1 MTVPPDS
8 PDSSSE
14 ETASLTLSPGVRR
27 ILQLADARRQAAG
40 QDTLGL
46 HHLLVTLL
54 ENYAPMARD
63 LVPELDADALRDE
76 TRGKIEAGDA
86 GEPVEVDALLAR
98 AAERA
103 RARGKTTVA
112 ERDVAAVTLFA
123 AGYVTA
129 LATNEEIIPA
139 FVAPPGENAL
149 PLGGGGNGGGVT
161 PGVRRF
167 PALERYG
174 QDLTEAAKV
183 GKLAPFVGRE
193 GEVQM
198 VIETLCRRITRNP
211 VLVGPAGVGKTA
223 IVEGLAYRI
232 ASGNVPAPLAG
243 ARLFAVLPSA
253 LTSGASHYGELEK
266 RMESLLEEARD
277 PSVLLFIDE
286 VHAIVGA
293 GGRPGSNDL
302 ATLLKPA
309 LARGEVACLAATT
322 DDEYR
327 RFIEQDP
334 ALERRFQPIRVN
346 ELGPEATL
354 DILKELRTVSATARG
369 VNVSDAALRYLIDLG
384 ARFLRNRHFPAKAVD
399 LFEQCVAFAIS
410 RGQAEVSAGDADAVV
425 RRLVGMPTL
434 PQERVHSLRQHLA
447 DAPAASAA
455 LGEED
460 REALLNRLQVSLE
473 GFDLRPERPNAT
485 VLLVGRA
492 AGMGAGLAREIAEG
506 LFGSPERTVT
516 INFGRFTET
525 HHLSMLL
532 GSPPGYVGYSER
544 LPLHELEQ
552 TPWCVVLCENVDDCH
567 PSFREVLAQALEVGH
582 FTDATGKHLYLSDAV
597 VVATARGVGDGGAS
611 SSAFRRSGF
620 LEVARR
626 RGGADEAPPAN
637 GDGDA
642 LSLRAEAERLLGAE
656 LADHCDFICAGAD
669 EANAIG
675 GAEARRKVEQGLLRP
690 IASRYAQEGLV
701 LRWDPAVVDFLM
713 NREPG
718 QTSPRDR
725 ERILDRHIS
734 PLLLP
739 FRGKPGAERGGRELL
754 LSLREGILTVAEV
767 PSPDGGDNNGGEND
781 GDGRAS

>member
-1 MTVPPDS
+1 MTPPTDN
-8 PDSSSE
+8 PETPTE
-14 ETASLTLSPGVRR
+14 EATALTLAPGVQR
-27 ILQLADARRQAAG
+27 ILQLAEARQRNAG
-40 QDTLGL
+40 HTALGL
-46 HHLLVTLL
+46 NHLLATLL

-63 LVPELDADALRDE
+63 LVPELDADALREE
-76 TRGKIEAGDA
+76 TRVKIEAGD
-86 GEPVEVDALLAR
+86 GGDIVELDALLAR
-98 AAERA
+98 AADRA
-103 RARGKTTVA
+103 RTRGKSMVA
-112 ERDVAAVTLFA
+112 ERDVAAVILFA
-123 AGYVTA
+123 VGYVGT
-129 LATNEEIIPA
+129 LEVSPEGPA
-139 FVAPPGENAL
+139 PTFTTPASGENAVNT
-149 PLGGGGNGGGVT
+149 GTGT
-161 PGVRRF
+161 AQRRF

-174 QDLTEAAKV
+174 QDLTEAARQ
-183 GKLAPFVGRE
+183 GRLAPFVGRE

-232 ASGNVPAPLAG
+232 AAGTVPPPLIG
-243 ARLFAVLPSA
+243 ARLFSVLPSA
-253 LTSGASHYGELEK
+253 LTAGASHYGELEK
-266 RMESLLEEARD
+266 RMEALLEEARD

-293 GGRPGSNDL
+293 GGRQGSNDL

-354 DILKELRTVSATARG
+354 DILKQLREVSATARG

-410 RGQAEVSAGDADAVV
+410 RGQTEMGATDADTVV
-425 RRLVGMPTL
+425 RRLVGMPTMA
-434 PQERVHSLRQHLA
+434 QERIQALRRQLS
-447 DAPAASAA
+447 DSPAAAA
-455 LGEED
+455 VLGEED

-485 VLLVGRA
+485 ILLVGKA
-492 AGMGAGLAREIAEG
+492 ASFGAALAREMAEG
-506 LFGSPERTVT
+506 LFGTPDRTIS

-567 PSFREVLAQALEVGH
+567 PVFREVLSQALETGE

-597 VVATARGVGDGGAS
+597 VIATARSVGESGTTGA
-611 SSAFRRSGF
+611 AHRRSGF
-620 LEVARR
+620 LEIARR
-626 RGGADEAPPAN
+626 RNTDEEENGAADT
-637 GDGDA
+637 
-642 LSLRAEAERLLGAE
+642 LSLRTDAERILGAE
-656 LADHCDFICAGAD
+656 FADHCDFISAGAD
-669 EANAIG
+669 EENAIG
-675 GAEARRKVEQGLLRP
+675 GVEARRRVEQSLLRP
-690 IASRYAQEGLV
+690 IASRYALEGLV
-701 LRWDPAVVDFLM
+701 LSWDPAVVDFLV

-725 ERILDRHIS
+725 ERILDRHIA

-739 FRGKPGAERGGRELL
+739 FRSQPGAAGVPRQLL
-754 LSLREGILTVAEV
+754 LSLNDGVLVVAETV
-767 PSPDGGDNNGGEND
+767 DLPPDD
-781 GDGRAS
+781 GSSGQE